1 MHNHRPYSLPRL
13 GEGQGGGCVANVK
26 NFAYLRR
33 VFPNFVLS
41 GTGIMLTPYENDTIC
56 AIATP
61 PGQGAIAIIRVSGPE
76 AVSVCES
83 VFSPKKKGLK
93 ITDAETHTIHFGTI
107 GKEEEMLDEVLVS
120 VFRQPHSYTGE
131 NAVEISC
138 HGSSYIQ
145 QKIVELLI
153 SKGAR
158 HARPG
163 EFTLRAYQNGRF
175 DLSQAEAVADLIA
188 ASSKASHDLALQ
200 QMRGGFSKKISEL
213 RGKLLDF
220 VSLIELELD
229 FSQED
234 VEFADRSALIK
245 LLRELQSE
253 LSDLANSFSL
263 GNVLRTG
270 IPVAIIGKPNVG
282 KSTLLNAILNEERAI
297 VSPIPGTTRDTIED
311 TIVHNN
317 YAFRFIDTAGL
328 RHSSDEIESM
338 GIERTYEKIS
348 QAAIVLYVFDA
359 SITTYEDVLAEMLQ
373 FKGQRSKVK
382 DEGTE
387 GLGHRER
394 TADRQPLTADQKKF
408 LLIANKTDMLEES
421 PHGLKGFLEME
432 CLFVSAK
439 RKENINLILDRLV
452 ESVKEL
458 DIQDKAVVSN
468 IRHYEALTKSL
479 QSVEAVL
486 AGLESGLSGD
496 LLTVELRTALYH
508 LGEITGE
515 ISTEDI
521 LGNIF
526 GRFCVGK

>member
-1 MHNHRPYSLPRL
+1 M
-13 GEGQGGGCVANVK
+13 
-26 NFAYLRR
+26 
-33 VFPNFVLS
+33 LS
-41 GTGIMLTPYENDTIC
+41 PYENDTIC

-76 AVSVCES
+76 ALSICES
-83 VFSPKKKGLK
+83 VFSPKKKDLK
-93 ITDAETHTIHFGTI
+93 ITRADTHTLHFGTI
-107 GKEEEMLDEVLVS
+107 GKEDDILDEVLVS

-138 HGSSYIQ
+138 HGSTYIQ
-145 QKIVELLI
+145 QKILEMLI
-153 SKGAR
+153 SKGSR

-163 EFTLRAYQNGRF
+163 EFTLRAYQNGKF

-188 ASSKASHDLALQ
+188 AASKASHDMALQ

-245 LLRELQSE
+245 LLKELQTELSE
-253 LSDLANSFSL
+253 LAGSFSL

-311 TIVHNN
+311 TIVHEN

-328 RHSSDEIESM
+328 RHSTDEIESL

-348 QAAIVLYVFDA
+348 QAALVLYVFDVRDPDL
-359 SITTYEDVLAEMLQ
+359 TPWPPLLKER
-373 FKGQRSKVK
+373 GNR
-382 DEGTE
+382 
-387 GLGHRER
+387 GLGGEGGE
-394 TADRQPLTADQKKF
+394 AI
-408 LLIANKTDMLEES
+408 LIANKIDQLEES
-421 PHGLKGFLEME
+421 PHGLKELLEQD
-432 CLFVSAK
+432 CIFVSAK

-452 ESVKEL
+452 ESVKEM
-458 DIQDKAVVSN
+458 DIQDKALVSN

-479 QSVEAVL
+479 QSVEAVMK
-486 AGLESGLSGD
+486 GLESGLSGD
-496 LLTVELRTALYH
+496 LITVDLRTALYH

-526 GRFCVGK
+526 GRFCIGK